1 MLTSSTESTN
11 HTEGADVSHIT
22 APARK
27 GSLTVKAVVSGD
39 SLLAIHDSMHSKILL
54 QFGQSQHGAESGSKR
69 KIQSLCKEPDLVI
82 CDHEC
87 LYVAFLEHLINF
99 MGSFSSKCL

>member
-1 MLTSSTESTN
+1 MLTSSTEWTN

-39 SLLAIHDSMHSKILL
+39 SVLAIHDSMHSKILL
-54 QFGQSQHGAESGSKR
+54 QFGQSLHGAEWEK
-69 KIQSLCKEPDLVI
+69 
-82 CDHEC
+82 
-87 LYVAFLEHLINF
+87 
-99 MGSFSSKCL
+99 M